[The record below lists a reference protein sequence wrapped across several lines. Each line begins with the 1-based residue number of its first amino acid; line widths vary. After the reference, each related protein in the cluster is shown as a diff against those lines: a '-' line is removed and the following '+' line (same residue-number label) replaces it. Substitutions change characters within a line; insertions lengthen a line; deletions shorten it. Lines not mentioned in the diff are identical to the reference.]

1 MNSGIDYRHFYLE
14 DAPDREE
21 GSDRL
26 HQRYLHGAMK
36 TGCQAIL
43 GCGNSPG
50 TTVGDVG
57 FLSVCTCTGYVCPD
71 VGGRLVAH
79 MAFRNLQRVSIVGL
93 RCAGA
98 LPALQRTVDF
108 VRANPG
114 RQALQTAWRSE
125 LDSNPRYG
133 FGSLRPLS
141 VRKLQRAKLW
151 QRISYQNL
159 TLTLCKQ
166 SDLDSPSVR
175 IEKLNAG
182 DCVVE
187 SGQLGT
193 SLMAK
198 PATSDSTSA
207 QDSEFVSAGWV
218 YAQLMT
224 SEWATIRSEPFFHL
238 CPRRPV
244 CRGQSIGMFS
254 TFVRDTGNAW
264 RRSILEQIS
273 QCGQ

>member
-1 MNSGIDYRHFYLE
+1 MSGSRGRLRPAQPAVSAWRHENGLSGDSRLWELTRNNRRRRGLPF
-14 DAPDREE
+14 
-21 GSDRL
+21 RL
-26 HQRYLHGAMK
+26 HMHRL
-36 TGCQAIL
+36 CVS
-43 GCGNSPG
+43 GCGQS
-50 TTVGDVG
+50 
-57 FLSVCTCTGYVCPD
+57 S
-71 VGGRLVAH
+71 
-79 MAFRNLQRVSIVGL
+79 
-93 RCAGA
+93 RCAYGLPQPAESVDRGPPMCRCPSCVAAHSRFRASKSGA
-98 LPALQRTVDF
+98 
-108 VRANPG
+108 
-114 RQALQTAWRSE
+114 QALQTAWRSE
-125 LDSNPRYG
+125 VDSNPRYG

-175 IEKLNAG
+175 IEKRTPG

-218 YAQLMT
+218 YAPLMT

-238 CPRRPV
+238 CPRSPSV
-244 CRGQSIGMFS
+244 GA
-254 TFVRDTGNAW
+254 NP
-264 RRSILEQIS
+264 
-273 QCGQ
+273 